1 MFSTRVSQAILRLC
15 ALAISLPLVVG
26 LHGCKVRDWDQEAG
40 LLDSED
46 IVDNETLIRCSEES
60 AVNEAIFLVRGQD
73 TAVVLDV
80 TLNGTTVHEGVEAK
94 RQQVG
99 ENFQLD
105 FPSGALSL
113 DKSGDDTV
121 GTGVMSLGSNV
132 SAAEVRCVFL

>member
-1 MFSTRVSQAILRLC
+1 MVFVLCTIFLC
-15 ALAISLPLVVG
+15 AVFTSS
-26 LHGCKVRDWDQEAG
+26 CKVRDWDQEAG

-60 AVNEAIFLVRGQD
+60 AANEAVFLLRGQD

-80 TLNGTTVHEGVEAK
+80 TLNGKSVHEGVDAK

-105 FPSGALSL
+105 FPEGALSL

-121 GTGVMSLGSNV
+121 GTGVMSLGGNIA
-132 SAAEVRCVFL
+132 AAEVRCVFL